1 MINTTVDPK
10 HAKFFLPSQL
20 KFPLPDETVDA
31 LITTQEIAIH
41 LPEDDDVDTTNNHNY
56 ALLAALIELKELRAK
71 KDNVLNDQ
79 AQKDLYRLY
88 KEEVAYSTTTKQWF
102 FWSVLECI
110 GCEEEFKRYKESRE
124 C

>member
-1 MINTTVDPK
+1 MINTTVDVK
-10 HAKFFLPSQL
+10 HAKFLLPSQL

-41 LPEDDDVDTTNNHNY
+41 LREDDDVDTTNHKY
-56 ALLAALIELKELRAK
+56 ALLAALIELKELRTEK
-71 KDNVLNDQ
+71 GDVLDDQ
-79 AQKDLYRLY
+79 TQKDLYRLY
-88 KEEVAYSTTTKQWF
+88 KEEVAYSGATTKQWF